1 VPIQPVVSI
10 GSQETALFLTRGERL
25 ARLTRVDRML
35 RLKTMPIMVGLP
47 FGLMPGVIG
56 HLPLPAKITVQ
67 VLPKVDLRERYGED
81 PDVQEINRDLLAGM
95 QDVLTSLAQER
106 RLPVI
111 G

>member
-1 VPIQPVVSI
+1 
-10 GSQETALFLTRGERL
+10 
-25 ARLTRVDRML
+25 ML
-35 RLKTMPIMVGLP
+35 GLP